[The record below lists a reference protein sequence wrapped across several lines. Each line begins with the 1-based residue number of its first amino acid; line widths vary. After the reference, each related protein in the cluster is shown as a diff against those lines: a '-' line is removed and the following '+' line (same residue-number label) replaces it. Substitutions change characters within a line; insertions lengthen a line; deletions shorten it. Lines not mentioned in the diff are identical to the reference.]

1 MSNAALNIHL
11 RNDKMISVRFQGKP
25 FSITVIQIC
34 APTTDAEEAEIKW
47 FCDDLQDFLE
57 LTPKEYV
64 VFIIRDWNAKIGSQE
79 ILRVTVKLGLGIQNE
94 AGQRLTVLSREHIG
108 HSKHTLP
115 TTQEM
120 TLYMDLTRWSIL
132 KSD

>member
-1 MSNAALNIHL
+1 
-11 RNDKMISVRFQGKP
+11 MISVRFQGKP
-25 FSITVIQIC
+25 FSTTVIQIC

-47 FCDDLQDFLE
+47 FCDDLKDFLE

-120 TLYMDLTRWSIL
+120 TLYMDITRWSIL